1 LARENFGVRHS
12 FVHVQRQG
20 EGIGGSAR
28 GGGRNVSAGRRRA
41 RQGKRVGVSARGVSA
56 LGVRHATGAVGSGR
70 VRLGAS
76 PYLFN
81 RARHR
86 NRFAI
91 LAGGNKNEKREH
103 ADTFLP
109 TLKRPP
115 LILTLALT
123 LLLGRHADTLH
134 ADPFSSRPPFQKPG
148 DQKNAQDLRGDK
160 NPGEWLMTL
169 SRIDNADQQKR

>member
-1 LARENFGVRHS
+1 
-12 FVHVQRQG
+12 
-20 EGIGGSAR
+20 
-28 GGGRNVSAGRRRA
+28 
-41 RQGKRVGVSARGVSA
+41 
-56 LGVRHATGAVGSGR
+56 

-81 RARHR
+81 RARYRNLYR

-103 ADTFLP
+103 ADIFLP
-109 TLKRPP
+109 TLKRSP
-115 LILTLALT
+115 LTLTLALT

-134 ADPFSSRPPFQKPG
+134 ADTFSSRPPFQKPG
-148 DQKNAQDLRGDK
+148 DQKNAQDLRGDQ
-160 NPGEWLMTL
+160 NPGEWFMTL